1 MSQAER
7 AVDCWA
13 VGVIIKRLPNTPIV
27 CLARSPAV
35 RVALRAS
42 ALMICHALA
51 PSGDLDRLAKRDVVL
66 VFEPRITRCWQD
78 MRYCCNSF
86 AHGMAGIAESER
98 AQLMRH
104 SKGVQIVDHHES

>member
-1 MSQAER
+1 
-7 AVDCWA
+7 
-13 VGVIIKRLPNTPIV
+13 
-27 CLARSPAV
+27 
-35 RVALRAS
+35 
-42 ALMICHALA
+42 MICHALA

-66 VFEPRITRCWQD
+66 VVEPQVSRWWQD
-78 MRYCCNSF
+78 MRYRCDSV